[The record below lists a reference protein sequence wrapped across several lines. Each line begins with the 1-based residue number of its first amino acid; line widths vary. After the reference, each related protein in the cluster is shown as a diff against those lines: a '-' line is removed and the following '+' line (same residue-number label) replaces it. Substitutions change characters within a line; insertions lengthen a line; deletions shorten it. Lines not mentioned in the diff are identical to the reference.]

1 MKIRTKLTLIY
12 SILSTAI
19 LLAFSAV
26 VYYSAHKSRQ
36 SEFFTALEQ
45 EAITKANLF
54 FIAKVDTTTLQTIYR
69 SNIEVINEVEV
80 AIYDADFNLLYHDA
94 ADIDHV
100 QETREMI
107 DDIINKGEIRFFQND
122 WQVIGLRYEA
132 NGTAYAVTAAAY
144 DRYGFSKL
152 FDLRNTILT
161 VLIMAMAVI
170 ILAGRYFSKKAFDP
184 VKAMIRKAESITAS
198 NLDLRLPST
207 ENRDELSQMADT
219 FNKMLNRLE
228 DSFNSQK
235 EFVSNISHELRTP
248 LAAMTTEL
256 DLAIQKERS
265 VSEYQKIIKNALF
278 DSKRLAAL
286 SNNLLDLAKAGY
298 DPQEISYKAIR
309 MDEVLL
315 DAMQTVMKHHPGY
328 AVNIHFEDF
337 EENDEAAEVFGNEYL
352 LKTAFTKIMEN
363 GCKFSPDNRCETF
376 IHQFKKDITITIK
389 DNGIGIPE
397 DEITEIFQPF
407 FRGSNRSYTEGN
419 GIGLPLA
426 HKIISLHKGSISVTS
441 ETGKG
446 TTFVVTIPVI

>member
-12 SILSTAI
+12 TVISTAI
-19 LLAFSAV
+19 LLAFSIV
-26 VYYSAHKSRQ
+26 IYYSAHKSRE

-80 AIYDADFNLLYHDA
+80 AIYDAGFNLLYHDA
-94 ADIDHV
+94 EDIDHV
-100 QETREMI
+100 QETPEMI
-107 DDIINKGEIRFFQND
+107 DEIIDNGEIRFYQDD
-122 WQVIGLRYEA
+122 WQAIGLRYKY
-132 NGTAYAVTAAAY
+132 NGIAYAITATAY
-144 DRYGFSKL
+144 DRYGYSKL
-152 FDLRNTILT
+152 FDLRNTMLT

-170 ILAGRYFSKKAFDP
+170 YLAGLYFSKKAFDP

-207 ENRDELSQMADT
+207 GNHDELSQMADT

-256 DLAIQKERS
+256 DLAIQKERTTA
-265 VSEYQKIIKNALF
+265 EYQKIIKNVLF
-278 DSKRLAAL
+278 DSRRLAAL

-298 DPQEISYKAIR
+298 DPQEISFKVIR

-315 DAMQTVMKHHPGY
+315 DAMQTVMKHRPGY
-328 AVNIHFEDF
+328 AVNLHFEDS
-337 EENDEAAEVFGNEYL
+337 EENDEAAGVFGNEYL
-352 LKTAFTKIMEN
+352 LKTAFIKIMEN

-376 IHQFKKDITITIK
+376 IHQSPETITITIK
-389 DNGIGIPE
+389 DNGIGIPD
-397 DEITEIFQPF
+397 DELPEIFKPF

-426 HKIISLHKGSISVTS
+426 QKIVSLHKGSISVS
-441 ETGKG
+441 SQTGKG
-446 TTFVVTIPVI
+446 TTFVVSIPVI